1 MNSDIKIGVIGGD
14 ERQLVIAQ
22 TLSDAGFEV
31 AVFGFKDPGAFH
43 KGITRSTDLRG
54 AVHDSAAIVLPL
66 PYSRDG
72 KNIFCPLGS
81 ERDQAVG
88 TVELFENLNPDQLV
102 IGGNFDEN
110 IICEAKARGIKL
122 CDYYTR
128 EDIGILNAIPSA
140 EGALEVAF
148 RELPV
153 TVYGSSVHILGFGK
167 IGKVLSKILYSLGA
181 DITVYARA
189 ESDLAWIKV
198 YGYRSYDI
206 TQLDRLSAPFEGAT
220 VIFNTV
226 PKQLLDESILKKMSP
241 DTLIID
247 LTSAPGGVDAEAAE
261 KLGIKTVRA
270 LSLPGKT
277 APISAGKIISEGIFG
292 ILQGEGIIP

>member
-1 MNSDIKIGVIGGD
+1 M
-14 ERQLVIAQ
+14 
-22 TLSDAGFEV
+22 
-31 AVFGFKDPGAFH
+31 
-43 KGITRSTDLRG
+43 
-54 AVHDSAAIVLPL
+54 
-66 PYSRDG
+66 
-72 KNIFCPLGS
+72 PLGS

-206 TQLDRLSAPFEGAT
+206 TQLDRLCRCRLKGQR

-247 LTSAPGGVDAEAAE
+247 LASAPGGVDAEAVE